1 MSELILGPLWGL
13 QNEEEG
19 QHQEVP
25 LGPNRAGGQA
35 RHRAQRT
42 PRHLWPR
49 WGQPTTPHLSTSL
62 SAQEKP
68 QALAQRHGG
77 GHIDSIWS
85 LLACQQGPVASLLR
99 PGARGEGMGSGPRA
113 LCLMRAPALC
123 VYLTPRAL
131 GHFLS
136 RTESKVPTPCRLC
149 VASTNIAAQ
158 IQPLGCL
165 LYVTHSPRAAAGRQR
180 GGDAG
185 RDRQKPPR
193 IARLVDRRMLETQFR
208 PDGPL
213 PPAWCYQCTTGLP
226 GGTQQ
231 PSVPAQTRPHFPEAV
246 MGKGSSFPSSSTEN
260 MTLPQLPRGG
270 SVSCSG

>member
-25 LGPNRAGGQA
+25 LGPNQAGGQA

-62 SAQEKP
+62 WAQEKP

-99 PGARGEGMGSGPRA
+99 PGVRGEGMGSGPRA

-165 LYVTHSPRAAAGRQR
+165 LYVTHSPRAGAGRQR

-185 RDRQKPPR
+185 RDRQKPP
-193 IARLVDRRMLETQFR
+193 A
-208 PDGPL
+208 
-213 PPAWCYQCTTGLP
+213 LP
-226 GGTQQ
+226 GWSTAGCWKL
-231 PSVPAQTRPHFPEAV
+231 SSGR
-246 MGKGSSFPSSSTEN
+246 MGLCPQRGATSAPLASQGAPSS
-260 MTLPQLPRGG
+260 PQSQPRPGLI
-270 SVSCSG
+270 SQRQSWARAPPSPPPRPRT